1 VLPTHAGE
9 GKLPLRLQTGPAL
22 YSLNSTFMDRDDL
35 AAKRGPMR
43 VRLSPA
49 EAAARGIAQGA
60 RVVAFNELGEVSMLA
75 EVTEA
80 VPDGLA
86 VVEGVHWT
94 RDTLDGRNVN
104 ALTSQR
110 LTDEAGGSTFYDNRI
125 DVRPAR

>member
-1 VLPTHAGE
+1 
-9 GKLPLRLQTGPAL
+9 
-22 YSLNSTFMDRDDL
+22 MDRDDL

-49 EAAARGIAQGA
+49 EATARGIADGT

-86 VVEGVHWT
+86 VVEGVHWA

-125 DVRPAR
+125 DVRRAG